1 MSRLFFEDEK
11 SAYDY
16 EEKANQIIPAEIF
29 FQVSHRKNRK
39 DREGDYF
46 LNSFKLGG
54 I

>member
-16 EEKANQIIPAEIF
+16 EEKANQIIPAKVLF
-29 FQVSHRKNRK
+29 KVNYRKNGK

-46 LNSFKLGG
+46 LNGFKLGS